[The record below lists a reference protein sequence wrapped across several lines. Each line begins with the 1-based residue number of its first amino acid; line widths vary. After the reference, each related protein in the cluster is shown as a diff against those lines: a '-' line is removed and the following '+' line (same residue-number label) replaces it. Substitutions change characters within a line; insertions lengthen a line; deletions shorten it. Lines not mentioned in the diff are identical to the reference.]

1 MTKRK
6 LFNTFI
12 EGEARPK
19 GSVSAFRNRVVHPAS
34 TKKWQKK
41 IETHFQNEYKKRRL
55 DKRTTVEVRCV
66 FYFRKTK
73 SKKAVDKGPYVTKPP
88 DLDKLI
94 RTVLDAMTDIVY
106 DDDAQVVR
114 LSGEKR
120 YAINNDPIGV
130 DITIWR
136 FPNE

>member
-6 LFNTFI
+6 VFSTFI
-12 EGEARPK
+12 EGESRPK
-19 GSVSAFRNRVVHPAS
+19 GSVNAFRNRVVHPPA

-41 IETHFQNEYKKRRL
+41 METHLKKEYKKKKL
-55 DKRTTVEVRCV
+55 HKRVTVEVRCT
-66 FYFRKTK
+66 FYFRKAK
-73 SKKAVDKGPYVTKPP
+73 SKNSVDKGPFVTKSP

-106 DDDAQVVR
+106 EDDAQVVR
-114 LSGEKR
+114 LSSEKR